1 MRKSIGISRV
11 ERCNMSRDD
20 IIDWLYDI
28 NVRADIS
35 IEEMA
40 DEIMEIASQQ
50 NVK

>member
-1 MRKSIGISRV
+1 
-11 ERCNMSRDD
+11 MSRDD

-50 NVK
+50 NRPLNQ